1 MGSPLLF
8 LCSKPG
14 SSTGVGVAELSAALG
29 FAELLRNHQFCDVWT
44 ICEQAP
50 IVQTSQYCSFV
61 VCKSLCLAL
70 LKPAAVVR
78 SLMLYLGEVVI
89 G

>member
-1 MGSPLLF
+1 M
-8 LCSKPG
+8 
-14 SSTGVGVAELSAALG
+14 AELSAALG

-78 SLMLYLGEVVI
+78 SNSSFVVEKLVFEVILEAGVEPI
-89 G
+89 YCTFAI